1 MTNILVEERKTGV
14 LLVGVT
20 NYWESIDTNITQTSS
35 CSRKKTG
42 YMWDDIARQDF
53 LLDIVHL
60 KRQTFNSTRKF

>member
-35 CSRKKTG
+35 CSRKKTD
-42 YMWDDIARQDF
+42 YMWDDIARYDF
-53 LLDIVHL
+53 LLDIGHL
-60 KRQTFNSTRKF
+60 KLQTYNSTRKF